1 MKRLI
6 LGVLLAGVV
15 VWGAC
20 VVPTWVNTA
29 EQDAEVAAP
38 IAASLVE
45 VIDPALAPVV
55 TLVES
60 GFNALV
66 KTLDTYKAMP
76 TATNLQAVQA
86 AFAAVNANVQQLSSA
101 AQIKNAA
108 TQTTVSAVVQLLSQA
123 VAEIAALVPQNAT
136 AAAAANSG
144 FRIPNSGGESI
155 HAAGPSENSGTE
167 SINSALPMA
176 KGWKAKDF
184 KKAFNA
190 IAKRDARL
198 KKLP

>member
-6 LGVLLAGVV
+6 LGVLLAGVMW
-15 VWGAC
+15 WGAC
-20 VVPTWVNTA
+20 AVPAWVNTA

-55 TLVES
+55 TLVEN
-60 GFNALV
+60 GFNALI

-86 AFAAVNANVQQLSSA
+86 AFAAVNANVQQLTSA
-101 AQIKNAA
+101 AQIKNTAS
-108 TQTTVSAVVQLLSQA
+108 QTTVASVVQLLSQA
-123 VAEIAALVPQNAT
+123 VAEIAALVPQG
-136 AAAAANSG
+136 AAAANSE
-144 FRIPNSGGESI
+144 FRIPDSEGNSVDSGGES
-155 HAAGPSENSGTE
+155 ANSGGQ
-167 SINSALPMA
+167 SVNSALPMA

-184 KKAFNA
+184 KKAFNE
-190 IAKRDARL
+190 IAQRDVRL
-198 KKLP
+198 KKLR